1 MSVEAPVTSARA
13 MRASEDGAVKSQPIR
28 HVVMLSGGKDST
40 ALALYLRKKQP
51 QTDFEY
57 LFCDTHKELPETYE
71 YLARI
76 EARLGRTVVRL
87 ASGHGERGFDH
98 FLKIYGGFL
107 PSPQARWCTRLLK
120 IEPFEK
126 YVGDDP
132 ARLYVGLRADER
144 RSGYISTKENIEAVF
159 PFKDDGIDR
168 AGVMRILDE
177 SGVGQPGYYEWRS
190 RSGCYFCF
198 FQQKGEWV
206 RLRER
211 HPDLYQLAKGY
222 EKEDQGYTWAEE
234 ESLSE
239 LERPERREEILE
251 RERVRKQRLAAR
263 RRPRTLAQ
271 AYGFEDPDEEDGA
284 GCLICHL

>member
-1 MSVEAPVTSARA
+1 
-13 MRASEDGAVKSQPIR
+13 
-28 HVVMLSGGKDST
+28 MLSGGKDST
-40 ALALYLRKKQP
+40 ALALYLRERHP
-51 QTDFEY
+51 ETDFEY

-76 EARLGRTVVRL
+76 EARLGRPVVRL
-87 ASGHGERGFDH
+87 ASRHGERGFDH

-132 ARLYVGLRADER
+132 TRLYVGLRADER
-144 RSGYISTKENIEAVF
+144 RSGYISTKKNIEAVF
-159 PFKDDGIDR
+159 PFREDGIDR
-168 AGVMRILDE
+168 AGVMRILEE
-177 SGVGQPGYYEWRS
+177 SGVGLPTYYEWRS

-211 HPDLYQLAKGY
+211 HPKLYQLAKGY
-222 EKEDQGYTWAEE
+222 EKEDQGYTWVQDIAVPLTSWYGELKLSVFWSRRF
-234 ESLSE
+234 SLG
-239 LERPERREEILE
+239 L
-251 RERVRKQRLAAR
+251 
-263 RRPRTLAQ
+263 
-271 AYGFEDPDEEDGA
+271 
-284 GCLICHL
+284 

>member
-1 MSVEAPVTSARA
+1 MNGEAAARA
-13 MRASEDGAVKSQPIR
+13 VEGVRSSEGAAANARAVR

-40 ALALYLRKKQP
+40 ALALYLREKQP
-51 QTDFEY
+51 DTDFEY

-76 EARLGRTVVRL
+76 EARLGRPVVRL
-87 ASGHGERGFDH
+87 ASRHGERGFDH

-132 ARLYVGLRADER
+132 TRLYVGLRADER

-168 AGVMRILDE
+168 AGVMRILEE
-177 SGVGQPGYYEWRS
+177 SGVGLPGYYAWRS

-222 EKEDQGYTWAEE
+222 EKEEQGYTWAQE

-239 LERPERREEILE
+239 LEQPERQSEILE
-251 RERVRKQRLAAR
+251 RERVRKERLAAR
-263 RRPRTLAQ
+263 RRPKTLAQ
-271 AYGFEDPDEEDGA
+271 AYGFEDPDEEEGT